1 MAKQR
6 SFVELESQF
15 DDAMATM
22 TSIYELMLKAE
33 ARSDYK
39 YETLR
44 RIGRGGLS
52 STKKAEEAFHRLKNL
67 YLDEQQKTKYFTAK
81 PKRSSNDSMIERAV
95 TLIDR
100 AQAKHAKQ

>member
-1 MAKQR
+1 MAKEK
-6 SFVELESQF
+6 SFVELKNEF

-33 ARSDYK
+33 ARSDYT

-52 STKKAEEAFHRLKNL
+52 STKKAEVAFHRLTSL
-67 YLDEQQKTKYFTAK
+67 YLDEQQKTKYFAAK
-81 PKRSSNDSMIERAV
+81 PNRPSNDSMIERAV